1 MPTPNSHLEIKNAI
15 LLIAL
20 DLCFTES
27 DSVLAAEQIALR
39 KFTPSDSYSYRCIAD
54 LLEAALVKADHIPSL
69 LGQKS
74 REHES
79 LAISRPVF
87 ITRLGNDRKSIIDN
101 LALTLRRS
109 PVDLLFFRRVQNELV
124 ACECISY
131 AEYYSKKEGLE
142 ITNTNPYDRNVHAL
156 ILEISRE
163 QVFMLLWRAVKSYSK
178 TMRGASNHVTYKELT
193 TMSIEYYE
201 RYCIRDAKIERYG
214 WPEVLPF
221 SKLSLTLKKIESLI

>member
-1 MPTPNSHLEIKNAI
+1 MLTANSHLEIKNAI

-20 DLCFTES
+20 DLCFNDA

-39 KFTPSDSYSYRCIAD
+39 KFTPNDSYSYRCIAD
-54 LLEAALVKADHIPSL
+54 LLEAAVVKAEHIPSV

-87 ITRLGNDRKSIIDN
+87 NTRLGNDRKSIFDN
-101 LALTLRRS
+101 LVLTLRAS
-109 PVDLLFFRRVQNELV
+109 PTDLLFFRRVQSELV

-131 AEYYSKKEGLE
+131 VEYYSKKEGLE
-142 ITNTNPYDRNVHAL
+142 ITNTNPYDKNVQAL

-178 TMRGASNHVTYKELT
+178 TMRGISSNVSYKELT

-201 RYCIRDAKIERYG
+201 RYCIRNVKIEKYD